1 MAAGSDVLLVGE
13 RDLLATVASPGRGP
27 ATLPR
32 ALGADPAGTAGRVRA
47 LGLRLVVV
55 FDPQPGELEA
65 IRQAGAEAV
74 EWPHE
79 WFPVTDELFSDEPPG
94 PEPSRVFF
102 SGPASER
109 RDTFLQPAKHR
120 FDVLHLAGGADL
132 GELMDLMGRCGTAI
146 DLAPEPGLAKV
157 DRIGP
162 AMAAGMLVLAEDP
175 APRTGL
181 GDWQELVGFATPDEL
196 SLVIGDVLRDP
207 EPFLEVRRLG
217 RAAAEA
223 WRASAALPEFLKGLS
238 G

>member
-1 MAAGSDVLLVGE
+1 MAAGSEVLLVGE
-13 RDLLATVASPGRGP
+13 RDLLATIASPVRGP

-32 ALGADPAGTAGRVRA
+32 ALGADPTRTARRA
-47 LGLRLVVV
+47 LALAPGLIVI
-55 FDPQPGELEA
+55 FGPQPGELEA
-65 IRQAGAEAV
+65 IRQTGAEVV

-79 WFPVTDELFSDEPPG
+79 WFPVADELFTDEPAQ

-109 RDTFLQPAKHR
+109 RDAFLQPAKHR

-132 GELMDLMGRCGTAI
+132 GELVDLMARCATAI
-146 DLAPEPGLAKV
+146 DLVPEPGLADV

-162 AMAAGMLVLAEDP
+162 AMAAGMLVLAQDP
-175 APRTGL
+175 APGTGL
-181 GDWQELVGFATPDEL
+181 ADWQQLIGFSTPDEL

-207 EPFLEVRRLG
+207 EPFSEVRRRG

-223 WRASAALPEFLKGLS
+223 WRASVVLPQFLEGTLR
-238 G
+238 